1 MTRLVSLDDLG
12 RLLPDGASARLYN
25 ANGRPLPILVR
36 RAPEGWLAEAPLSE
50 LREWCRE
57 SGCPERLTALRCD
70 AIAAIARGPREAAEA
85 LWRVLGMLEIALL
98 PPVAA
103 ARPSTPARAGAWR
116 EE

>member
-50 LREWCRE
+50 LRLWCRE
-57 SGCPERLTALRCD
+57 NKYPERLTALRCD
-70 AIAAIARGPREAAEA
+70 AIIVAARGPREAAEA
-85 LWRVLGMLEIALL
+85 
-98 PPVAA
+98 
-103 ARPSTPARAGAWR
+103 
-116 EE
+116 